1 MNIYSSERTMSEVYP
16 TCRTCKHRER
26 WECGSKII
34 SYCTARH
41 DNRTDNGLKKVK
53 CSYVAC
59 DHYINYNDR

>member
-1 MNIYSSERTMSEVYP
+1 MNNELF

-34 SYCTARH
+34 SYCNARH

-59 DHYINYNDR
+59 DLYINYDKI